1 MGQDGLYKLLVAR
14 RMETKRTNQVTNQ
27 QYSNGKRT
35 NHLRAHRQRPPSP
48 AGGKQGRQ
56 ALAEAGIHPRHGGQY
71 PRKVCFSLFG
81 ESITKFPL
89 QVGQDVTVSI
99 DIESREWNSKWYTE
113 VRAWNVTYASQQPQL
128 QAQAAPQSQVAQP
141 APSTPPQ
148 QQPSTQPQAADD
160 LPF

>member
-1 MGQDGLYKLLVAR
+1 MANELTISGRIVSVLPL
-14 RMETKRTNQVTNQ
+14 Q
-27 QYSNGKRT
+27 QGESKAGKPW
-35 NHLRAHRQRPPSP
+35 Q
-48 AGGKQGRQ
+48 KQEYI
-56 ALAEAGIHPRHGGQY
+56 LDTGGQY
-71 PRKVCFSLFG
+71 PKKVCFSLFG
-81 ESITKFPL
+81 DSITKFPL

-128 QAQAAPQSQVAQP
+128 QAQAAPQPQVAQP